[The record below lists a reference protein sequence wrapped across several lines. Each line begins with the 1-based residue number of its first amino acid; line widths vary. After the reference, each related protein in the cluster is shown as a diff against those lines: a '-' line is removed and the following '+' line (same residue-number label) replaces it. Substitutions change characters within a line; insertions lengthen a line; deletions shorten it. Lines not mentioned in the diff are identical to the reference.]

1 MILSRCKVAAL
12 DQIACLVL
20 ISKVWLINTI
30 TCNKKFSGG
39 FCMLKRYLL
48 APGPT
53 PVPSEVLLAMAAP
66 IIHHRSP
73 DFLPVLDSAK
83 KGLQWLYQT
92 KNDVLILSSTGT
104 GGMVGAVNN
113 FFNKEDKVLV
123 INGGKFGERWTKIC
137 QSYGL
142 DVEEITV
149 EWGYAV
155 NPEEVEERLQKN
167 RNIRG
172 VFAQASETSTG
183 VYHDIEALASV
194 VKKYPDTLFIV
205 DAISALVAHDLKT
218 DAWGIDI
225 MVGGSQKGVMM
236 PPGIAFVSVSDKAW
250 ARAETSKIPK
260 FYFNFKKERENL
272 AKNQTNFTSPVTLII
287 GLNESLK
294 MLQAEGLE
302 NVFKRHELL
311 ANATRKA
318 VQAIGLKLYPKESP
332 SNAVTAIM
340 TPDGID
346 GQAVYKNL
354 REKYGITAAGGQDRA
369 RGKIFRIAHLGYADR
384 FDVITAIAGIE
395 MVLKGMGHPVTL
407 GTGVAVAQELLMV

>member
-1 MILSRCKVAAL
+1 MV
-12 DQIACLVL
+12 
-20 ISKVWLINTI
+20 
-30 TCNKKFSGG
+30 
-39 FCMLKRYLL
+39 KRYLL

-53 PVPSEVLLAMAAP
+53 PVPSEVLLSMAMP

-92 KNDVLILSSTGT
+92 GNDVLILCSTGT
-104 GGMVGAVNN
+104 GGMVGSVSN
-113 FFNKEDKVLV
+113 FFNQGDKVIV

-137 QSYGL
+137 RSYGL
-142 DVEEITV
+142 NVDEITL

-155 NPEEVEERLQKN
+155 RPEVVEEKLKKDRDIK
-167 RNIRG
+167 G
-172 VFAQASETSTG
+172 VFVQASETSTG
-183 VYHDIEALASV
+183 VYHDVQSLASI
-194 VKKYPDTLFIV
+194 VKRYENTLLVV
-205 DAISALVAHDLKT
+205 DAISALAAHDLKT
-218 DAWGIDI
+218 DDWGIDI
-225 MVGGSQKGVMM
+225 MVGGSQKGLML

-250 ARAETSKIPK
+250 EKAKTSKLPR
-260 FYFNFKKERENL
+260 FYFDFKKERENL

-302 NVFKRHELL
+302 NVFNRHEKL
-311 ANATRKA
+311 ARTTRKA
-318 VQAIGLKLYPKESP
+318 VQALGLELYAKESP

-340 TPDGID
+340 TPPGID

-354 REKYGITAAGGQDRA
+354 REKYGITAAGGQDQA
-369 RGKIFRIAHLGYADR
+369 RGKIFRIAHLGYVDK

-395 MVLKGMGHPVTL
+395 MVLKGMGHPVRL
-407 GTGVAVAQELLMV
+407 GTGVAVAEELLME